1 MKFGC
6 MFLILGV
13 SLTILISSIAIG
25 AKPKGPIW
33 TDPAKAIR
41 LRLATLVVFSVSWVE
56 CEEEEVVAAGVEE
69 EN

>member
-41 LRLATLVVFSVSWVE
+41 KTRILRSRANMPPRIQASRWQHSETGNFI
-56 CEEEEVVAAGVEE
+56 
-69 EN
+69 